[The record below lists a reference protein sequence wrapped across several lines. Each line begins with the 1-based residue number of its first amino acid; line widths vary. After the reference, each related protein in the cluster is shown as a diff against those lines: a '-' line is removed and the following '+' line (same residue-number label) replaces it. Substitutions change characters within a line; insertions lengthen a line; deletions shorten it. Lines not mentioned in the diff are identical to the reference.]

1 MMTAHGHLS
10 HAGPEPVV
18 TFDPGERDLH
28 GATVGRDRTRAGVWA
43 RHPFVTE
50 AGEND
55 MKDAKGPFWIAVF
68 VVLTVTLAAAAAAVV
83 AAAMPSM
90 AEAVPGSVR
99 LAVRPAIQI
108 AGPYHVFRQGGA
120 QAYMNINNDATWDEQ
135 WVYGGGSTDTGYWLN
150 RGTTLAQVVTSGQG
164 DGCLFL
170 GRVGRFGIG
179 NQHKPGIYNCLSQEG
194 EISTWFACNS
204 RPGGCYNK
212 APGRIPEPV
221 TTNAGVGTYDV
232 VYDNGTSSTMTV
244 NADGTWSQTA
254 TGPIPP
260 DPIDIDTGYWV
271 SLGSAVALSVYSNTN
286 EEGCLFLGQ
295 VTKHGLDLK
304 SKPGRYNCN
313 NQFVGTWYA
322 TRSG

>member
-1 MMTAHGHLS
+1 M
-10 HAGPEPVV
+10 
-18 TFDPGERDLH
+18 
-28 GATVGRDRTRAGVWA
+28 
-43 RHPFVTE
+43 
-50 AGEND
+50 
-55 MKDAKGPFWIAVF
+55 
-68 VVLTVTLAAAAAAVV
+68 
-83 AAAMPSM
+83 
-90 AEAVPGSVR
+90 
-99 LAVRPAIQI
+99 
-108 AGPYHVFRQGGA
+108 
-120 QAYMNINNDATWDEQ
+120 
-135 WVYGGGSTDTGYWLN
+135 
-150 RGTTLAQVVTSGQG
+150 
-164 DGCLFL
+164 
-170 GRVGRFGIG
+170 
-179 NQHKPGIYNCLSQEG
+179 
-194 EISTWFACNS
+194 
-204 RPGGCYNK
+204 
-212 APGRIPEPV
+212 